1 MYARRFNPG
10 SNGLLV
16 RVNDDFLK
24 EEDTAANYPSLF
36 ILYPKRIMRLFNHD
50 IVSFEKVF
58 RVLSRHIFPEIK

>member
-1 MYARRFNPG
+1 MYARRFNSG

-36 ILYPKRIMRLFNHD
+36 YPNVLCVCLTTTSLVLKKFSRIIRY
-50 IVSFEKVF
+50 
-58 RVLSRHIFPEIK
+58 IFPEIK

>member
-36 ILYPKRIMRLFNHD
+36 YPNVLCVCLTHD
-50 IVSFEKVF
+50 IVSFEK
-58 RVLSRHIFPEIK
+58 IFTYYPLYFPGD